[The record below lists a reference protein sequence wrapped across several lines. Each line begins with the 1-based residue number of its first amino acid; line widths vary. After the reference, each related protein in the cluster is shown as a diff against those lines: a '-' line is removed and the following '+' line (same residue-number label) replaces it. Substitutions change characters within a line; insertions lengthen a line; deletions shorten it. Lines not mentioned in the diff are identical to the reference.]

1 MEGMKIKNVTV
12 KYAGVDENNKTTL
25 SVILSPE
32 QVEEVKSKIS
42 EQFPDLKPS
51 WIPLKDDKEGNVFLK
66 TITNYTPKLYEN
78 GHETEDIGNVASIG
92 KGGVVDIF
100 FTIKET
106 RYRGKTGVTAYLK
119 AVNILKYGD
128 ATHYNPFE

>member
-1 MEGMKIKNVTV
+1 MESMKIKNVTV

-32 QVEEVKSKIS
+32 QVEEIKSKIS
-42 EQFPDLKPS
+42 EQFPELKPS
-51 WIPLKDDKEGNVFLK
+51 WIPVKDDKEGNVLLK
-66 TITNYTPKLYEN
+66 TITNYTPMFYEN
-78 GHETEDIGNVASIG
+78 GYETDGIGNVASIG
-92 KGGVVDIF
+92 KGGVVDLF
-100 FTIKET
+100 FTMKET
-106 RYRGKTGVTAYLK
+106 RFRGKTGVTAYLK

>member
-1 MEGMKIKNVTV
+1 MESMKIKNVTV

-66 TITNYTPKLYEN
+66 TITNYTPMFYEN
-78 GHETEDIGNVASIG
+78 GSETKDIGNAATIG
-92 KGGVVDIF
+92 KGGVIDILF
-100 FTIKET
+100 KIKET
-106 RYRGKTGVTAYLK
+106 RFSGKTGVTAYLK
-119 AVNILKYGD
+119 AVNILKYGC

>member
-1 MEGMKIKNVTV
+1 MEGIKIKNVTV
-12 KYAGVDENNKTTL
+12 KYAGVDENNKTTF

-42 EQFPDLKPS
+42 EQFPDLNPS
-51 WIPLKDDKEGNVFLK
+51 WIPLKDDKEDNVLLK
-66 TITNYTPKLYEN
+66 TITNYTPMFYEN
-78 GHETEDIGNVASIG
+78 GHETEDTGNVALIG

-119 AVNILKYGD
+119 AVNILKYGQV
-128 ATHYNPFE
+128 TYYNPFE

>member
-1 MEGMKIKNVTV
+1 MENMKIKNVTV
-12 KYAGVDENNKTTL
+12 KYAGVDENNKTTF

-32 QVEEVKSKIS
+32 QVEEIKDKIS

-51 WIPLKDDKEGNVFLK
+51 WIPLKDDKDGNVLLK
-66 TITNYTPKLYEN
+66 TITIYTPDFYEN
-78 GHETEDIGNVASIG
+78 GYETEDIGNVAPIG

-100 FTIKET
+100 FTMKET
-106 RYRGKTGVTAYLK
+106 RYCGKSGVTAYLK

>member
-1 MEGMKIKNVTV
+1 MESMKIKNVTV
-12 KYAGVDENNKTTL
+12 KYAGVDENNKTTF

-51 WIPLKDDKEGNVFLK
+51 WTPLKDDKEGNVFLK
-66 TITNYTPKLYEN
+66 TITNYTPAFYEN
-78 GHETEDIGNVASIG
+78 GCKTEDIGNVALIG

-106 RYRGKTGVTAYLK
+106 RFSGKTGLTAYLK
-119 AVNILKYGD
+119 AVNILKYGC
-128 ATHYNPFE
+128 TTLYNPFE

>member
-1 MEGMKIKNVTV
+1 MENMKVKNVTV
-12 KYAGVDENNKTTL
+12 KYAQVDENNKTTL

-42 EQFPDLKPS
+42 EEFPELNPS
-51 WIPLKDDKEGNVFLK
+51 WIPLKDDKEGNVLLK
-66 TITNYTPKLYEN
+66 TITNYTPMFYEKA
-78 GHETEDIGNVASIG
+78 HETEDIGNVVLIG

-106 RYRGKTGVTAYLK
+106 RFGGKTGVTAYLK
-119 AVNILKYGD
+119 AVNILKYGHV
-128 ATHYNPFE
+128 THYNPFE

>member
-1 MEGMKIKNVTV
+1 MENMKIKNVTV

-25 SVILSPE
+25 TVFLSPE

-66 TITNYTPKLYEN
+66 VITNYTPMFYEK
-78 GHETEDIGNVASIG
+78 GCETEDIGNVTQIG

-100 FTIKET
+100 FTMKET
-106 RYRGKTGVTAYLK
+106 RFRGKTGVTAYLK
-119 AVNILKYGD
+119 ALNILEYGCV
-128 ATHYNPFE
+128 TPYNPFE

>member
-1 MEGMKIKNVTV
+1 MESMKIKNVTV

-66 TITNYTPKLYEN
+66 TITNYTPMLYEN
-78 GHETEDIGNVASIG
+78 AHETEDIGNVASIG

>member
-1 MEGMKIKNVTV
+1 MESMMIKNVTV
-12 KYAGVDENNKTTL
+12 KYAGVDENNKTTF

-66 TITNYTPKLYEN
+66 TITNYTPEFYEKACK
-78 GHETEDIGNVASIG
+78 TEDIGNVAQIG

-100 FTIKET
+100 FTMKET
-106 RYRGKTGVTAYLK
+106 RFNGKTGITAYLK
-119 AVNILKYGD
+119 AVNILKYGC
-128 ATHYNPFE
+128 ATVYNPFE